1 MFCAPLLASYSAIFK
16 KGFKKSLMAYLVFS
30 TCKII
35 SYIILSLIWTKV
47 INLFSDCLIQRFAV
61 FFYNLLAAFIILAGI
76 TTIFYKND
84 KPNSF
89 CKVVHS
95 GNIRN
100 IGLIGFLVGLS
111 PCLPLIGILNYIAIT
126 SSNLTHAA
134 AFSFVFG
141 LGTVISPLLLIVTL
155 SGKISQIFS
164 KNKRIEKIIKITG
177 GLVLISLGL
186 IVIFRIPLR

>member
-1 MFCAPLLASYSAIFK
+1 MFCAPLLISYSAIFK
-16 KGFKKSLMAYLVFS
+16 KGFKKSLISYLVFS

-35 SYIILSLIWTKV
+35 GYIILALIWTKV
-47 INLFSDCLIQRFAV
+47 INLFSNYLIQRFAV
-61 FFYNLLAAFIILAGI
+61 FFYNLLAAFIILVGI
-76 TTIFYKND
+76 TTVFYKKD

-100 IGLIGFLVGLS
+100 IGLMGFLVGLS
-111 PCLPLIGILNYIAIT
+111 PCLPLIGILNYIAII

-134 AFSFVFG
+134 VFSFTFG
-141 LGTVISPLLLIVTL
+141 LGTVISPLLLVVTF
-155 SGKISQIFS
+155 SAKISQILS

-186 IVIFRIPLR
+186 IVIFRMPLR